1 MRNKQARS
9 ALTFVTG
16 CVKELQARGL
26 SARICDG
33 VVDCMD
39 LSDETTCG
47 YCPDNHIHCGAG
59 KVCIS
64 VDRRCD
70 GKKDCP
76 DGSDEKGCCKCTL
89 STVMLN
95 NAVSTLSKL

>member
-1 MRNKQARS
+1 
-9 ALTFVTG
+9 
-16 CVKELQARGL
+16 
-26 SARICDG
+26 
-33 VVDCMD
+33 
-39 LSDETTCG
+39 
-47 YCPDNHIHCGAG
+47 
-59 KVCIS
+59 